1 MSRGYLPALVS
12 CPAFYKTLLSPETAP
27 GTDPPSTSDH
37 SFLLL
42 VFLTYCIS
50 ELSLG
55 STLHAINLHCNNISK
70 IEAIDHIWNLRHLD
84 LSSNQIS
91 QIEGLNTL
99 TKLCTLNLSCNL
111 ITKVEGLE
119 ELINLTRLNL
129 SYNQINDLSGLI
141 PLHGIK
147 HKLRYIDL
155 HSNCIDSIHH
165 LIQCT
170 VGLLFLTNLTLEK
183 DGDDNP
189 VCRLPGYRAVLL
201 QTLPQLRILDCKNIF
216 GEPVNLTEINSSQL
230 QCLEGLLDNL
240 VSSESPINISEDEII
255 DRMAVVTAPI
265 DELARLEQ
273 FASTPRDAA
282 LTSLMSVC
290 PSSEPE
296 NIHHE
301 SDLQNEIKLQKL
313 DDQILQLLNETSNSI
328 DNVPEK
334 DLRLKRDTDITSE
347 SDYGNRKECNRK
359 VPRRSK
365 IPYYPK
371 TIQTIKHH
379 NKNYNSFTSCNHKMK
394 TPYLKE
400 LYVSSSL
407 ANSHMLQESEK
418 PKTEIIKVEK
428 STSEDNTYRSLIEQ
442 LDQEREKRWRAEQA
456 EKKLMDYID
465 ELHKHANKKDNM
477 HSLALLTTD
486 RLKEIIFKERN
497 SKGQL
502 EVTVHKLQNEIKKLN
517 VELMKAKDQQEDHL
531 THLRTLEKT
540 LEKMERQKRQQQ
552 VAQIRLIQEMELKA
566 SAADKEIYLLRT
578 SLHQEREQVQQLRE
592 LLASKEQAHRKELE
606 TRKFFTDTEFQDALA
621 KEMAKK
627 EKKHEQVIK
636 EYQEKIDVLNQQYM
650 DLENEFRVA
659 LTVEARRYQDV
670 RIGTQLFIE
679 NRINLTYMVK
689 EQKTKLTEVSKL
701 KQETAANLQNQIN
714 TLEILIE
721 DDKEKSIQ
729 IELLKHEKVQLISE
743 LAAKESLI
751 LGLRTERK
759 VWGHELAQQD
769 LLLWPSLECKGT
781 ISAYQD
787 LCLLGSSDFPASAS
801 RVAGITGSSLAQNRG
816 KLEAQIESLSRE
828 NECLRKTNESDS
840 DALRIKCKIIEDQ
853 TKTIRKLKD
862 CLQEKD
868 EHIKRL
874 QEKIT
879 EIEKCTQEQL
889 DEKSAQLDEVLEKLE
904 RHNER
909 KEKLKQQLKGKE
921 VELEEIR
928 KAYSTLNQKW
938 HDKGELL
945 CHLETQVKQVKE
957 KFENKEKKL
966 KAERDK
972 SIELQKNAMEKLHS
986 MDDAFKKQVDA
997 IVEAHQAEIAHLA
1010 NEKQKCI
1017 DSANLKVH
1025 QIEQEM
1031 RELLEETCKNKKT
1044 MEAKIKQLAFALNE
1058 IQQDM

>member
-1 MSRGYLPALVS
+1 MEAAAAVVAAEAEVENEDGDSS
-12 CPAFYKTLLSPETAP
+12 CGDVCFMDKGLQS
-27 GTDPPSTSDH
+27 
-37 SFLLL
+37 
-42 VFLTYCIS
+42 IS
-50 ELSLG
+50 ELSLD
-55 STLHAINLHCNNISK
+55 STLHAVNLHCNNISK
-70 IEAIDHIWNLRHLD
+70 IEAIDHIWNLQHLD

-91 QIEGLNTL
+91 RIEGLNTL

-119 ELINLTRLNL
+119 ELINLTRLNV
-129 SYNQINDLSGLI
+129 SYNHIDDLSGLI

-155 HSNCIDSIHH
+155 HSNRIDSIHH
-165 LIQCT
+165 LLQCM
-170 VGLLFLTNLTLEK
+170 VGLHFLTNLILEK

-189 VCRLPGYRAVLL
+189 VCRLPGYRAVIL

-240 VSSESPINISEDEII
+240 VSSDSPLNISEDEII
-255 DRMAVVTAPI
+255 DRMPVITAPI
-265 DELARLEQ
+265 DELVPLEQ
-273 FASTPRDAA
+273 FASTPSDAV
-282 LTSLMSVC
+282 LTSFMSVC
-290 PSSEPE
+290 QSSEPE
-296 NIHHE
+296 KNNHE
-301 SDLQNEIKLQKL
+301 NDLQNEIKLQKL

-328 DNVPEK
+328 DNVLEK
-334 DLRLKRDTDITSE
+334 DPRPKRDTDITSE

-365 IPYYPK
+365 IPYDAK

-379 NKNYNSFTSCNHKMK
+379 NKNYNSFVSCNRKMK
-394 TPYLKE
+394 PPYLKE

-407 ANSHMLQESEK
+407 ANCPMLQESEK
-418 PKTEIIKVEK
+418 PKTEIIKVDQ
-428 STSEDNTYRSLIEQ
+428 SHSEDNTYQSLVEQ

-456 EKKLMDYID
+456 ENKLMDYID
-465 ELHKHANKKDNM
+465 ELHKHANEKEDI

-486 RLKEIIFKERN
+486 RLKEIIFRERN

-502 EVTVHKLQNEIKKLN
+502 EVMVHKLQNEIKKLT

-531 THLRTLEKT
+531 KHLRTLEKT

-552 VAQIRLIQEMELKA
+552 AAQIRLIQEVELKA
-566 SAADKEIYLLRT
+566 SAADREIYLLRT
-578 SLHQEREQVQQLRE
+578 SLHREREQAQQLHQ
-592 LLASKEQAHRKELE
+592 LLALKEQEHRKELE
-606 TRKFFTDTEFQDALA
+606 TREFFTDADFQDALA
-621 KEMAKK
+621 KEIAKE
-627 EKKHEQVIK
+627 EKKHEQMIK
-636 EYQEKIDVLNQQYM
+636 EYQEKIDVLSQQYM
-650 DLENEFRVA
+650 DLENEFRIA
-659 LTVEARRYQDV
+659 LTVEARRFQD
-670 RIGTQLFIE
+670 
-679 NRINLTYMVK
+679 
-689 EQKTKLTEVSKL
+689 
-701 KQETAANLQNQIN
+701 NQIN

-721 DDKEKSIQ
+721 DDKQKSIQ

-751 LGLRTERK
+751 FGLRTERK
-759 VWGHELAQQD
+759 VWGHELAQQ
-769 LLLWPSLECKGT
+769 
-781 ISAYQD
+781 
-787 LCLLGSSDFPASAS
+787 
-801 RVAGITGSSLAQNRG
+801 GSSLAQNRG

-840 DALRIKCKIIEDQ
+840 DALRIKCKIIDDQ
-853 TKTIRKLKD
+853 TETIRKLKD

-889 DEKSAQLDEVLEKLE
+889 DEKSSQLDEVLEKLE

-928 KAYSTLNQKW
+928 KAYSTLNRKW

-945 CHLETQVKQVKE
+945 CHLETQVKEVKE

-986 MDDAFKKQVDA
+986 MDDAFKRQVDA
-997 IVEAHQAEIAHLA
+997 IVEAHQAEIAQLA

-1025 QIEQEM
+1025 QIEKEM

>member
-1 MSRGYLPALVS
+1 MEAAAAAAAAEVENEDGDSS
-12 CPAFYKTLLSPETAP
+12 CGDVCFMDKGLQS
-27 GTDPPSTSDH
+27 
-37 SFLLL
+37 
-42 VFLTYCIS
+42 IS
-50 ELSLG
+50 ELSLD
-55 STLHAINLHCNNISK
+55 STLHAVNLHCNNISK

-91 QIEGLNTL
+91 RIEGLNTL

-119 ELINLTRLNL
+119 ELINLTRLNV
-129 SYNQINDLSGLI
+129 SYNHIDDLSGLI

-165 LIQCT
+165 LLQCM
-170 VGLLFLTNLTLEK
+170 VGLHFLTNLILEK
-183 DGDDNP
+183 NGDDNP
-189 VCRLPGYRAVLL
+189 VCQLPGYRAVIL

-216 GEPVNLTEINSSQL
+216 GEPVNLAEINSSQL

-240 VSSESPINISEDEII
+240 VSSDSPLNISEDEII
-255 DRMAVVTAPI
+255 DRMPVITAPI
-265 DELARLEQ
+265 DELVPLEQ
-273 FASTPRDAA
+273 FASTPSDAV
-282 LTSLMSVC
+282 LTSFMSVC
-290 PSSEPE
+290 QSSEPVKS
-296 NIHHE
+296 NHE

-328 DNVPEK
+328 DNVPEE
-334 DLRLKRDTDITSE
+334 DPRPKRDTDITSE

-359 VPRRSK
+359 VHRRSK
-365 IPYYPK
+365 IPYYAK

-379 NKNYNSFTSCNHKMK
+379 NKNYSSFVSCNRKMK
-394 TPYLKE
+394 PPYLKE

-407 ANSHMLQESEK
+407 ANYPMLQESEK
-418 PKTEIIKVEK
+418 PKTEIIKVDQ
-428 STSEDNTYRSLIEQ
+428 SHSEDNTYQSLVEQ

-456 EKKLMDYID
+456 ENKLMDYID
-465 ELHKHANKKDNM
+465 ELHKHANEKEDI

-486 RLKEIIFKERN
+486 RLKEIIFRERN

-502 EVTVHKLQNEIKKLN
+502 EVMVHKLQNEIKKLT

-531 THLRTLEKT
+531 KHLRTLEKT

-552 VAQIRLIQEMELKA
+552 AAQIRLIQEVELKA
-566 SAADKEIYLLRT
+566 SAADREIYLLRT
-578 SLHQEREQVQQLRE
+578 SLHREREQVQQLHE
-592 LLASKEQAHRKELE
+592 LLALKEQEHRKELE
-606 TRKFFTDTEFQDALA
+606 TREFFTDAEFQDALA
-621 KEMAKK
+621 KEIAKE

-636 EYQEKIDVLNQQYM
+636 EYQEKIDVLSKQYM
-650 DLENEFRVA
+650 DLENEFRIA
-659 LTVEARRYQDV
+659 LTVEARRFQDV

-679 NRINLTYMVK
+679 NRINLTCMVK
-689 EQKTKLTEVSKL
+689 EQKTKLAEVSKL

-721 DDKEKSIQ
+721 DDKQKSIQ

-751 LGLRTERK
+751 FGLRTERK
-759 VWGHELAQQD
+759 VWGHELAQQ
-769 LLLWPSLECKGT
+769 
-781 ISAYQD
+781 
-787 LCLLGSSDFPASAS
+787 
-801 RVAGITGSSLAQNRG
+801 GSSLAQNRG

-840 DALRIKCKIIEDQ
+840 DALRIKCKIIDDQ
-853 TKTIRKLKD
+853 TETIRKLKD
-862 CLQEKD
+862 SLQEKE

-879 EIEKCTQEQL
+879 EIKKCTQEQL
-889 DEKSAQLDEVLEKLE
+889 DEKSSQLDEVLEKLE

-909 KEKLKQQLKGKE
+909 KENLKQQLKGKE

-928 KAYSTLNQKW
+928 KAYSTLNRKW

-945 CHLETQVKQVKE
+945 CHLETQVKEVKE

-997 IVEAHQAEIAHLA
+997 IVEAHQAEIAQLA

-1025 QIEQEM
+1025 QIEKEM

>member
-1 MSRGYLPALVS
+1 MEAAAAAAAAAAAEAEVENEDGDSS
-12 CPAFYKTLLSPETAP
+12 CGDVCFMDKGLQS
-27 GTDPPSTSDH
+27 
-37 SFLLL
+37 
-42 VFLTYCIS
+42 IS
-50 ELSLG
+50 ELSLD
-55 STLHAINLHCNNISK
+55 STLHAVNLHSNNISK

-91 QIEGLNTL
+91 RIEGLHTL

-119 ELINLTRLNL
+119 ELINLTRVNL
-129 SYNQINDLSGLI
+129 SYNHINDLSGLI

-165 LIQCT
+165 LLQCT
-170 VGLLFLTNLTLEK
+170 IGLHFLTNLILEK

-189 VCRLPGYRAVLL
+189 VCRLPGYRAVIL

-216 GEPVNLTEINSSQL
+216 GEPVNLAEINSSQL

-240 VSSESPINISEDEII
+240 VSSDSPLNISEDE
-255 DRMAVVTAPI
+255 T
-265 DELARLEQ
+265 
-273 FASTPRDAA
+273 
-282 LTSLMSVC
+282 C
-290 PSSEPE
+290 
-296 NIHHE
+296 
-301 SDLQNEIKLQKL
+301 
-313 DDQILQLLNETSNSI
+313 NSI

-334 DLRLKRDTDITSE
+334 DPRPKRDTDITSE
-347 SDYGNRKECNRK
+347 SDYGNRKECNKK

-365 IPYYPK
+365 IPYYAK

-379 NKNYNSFTSCNHKMK
+379 NKNCNSFVSCNRKMK
-394 TPYLKE
+394 PPYLKE

-407 ANSHMLQESEK
+407 ANCPMLPESEK
-418 PKTEIIKVEK
+418 PKTEIIKVDK
-428 STSEDNTYRSLIEQ
+428 SHSEDNTYQSLVEQ
-442 LDQEREKRWRAEQA
+442 LDEEREKRWRAEQA
-456 EKKLMDYID
+456 ENKLMDYID
-465 ELHKHANKKDNM
+465 ELHKHANEKDDI

-486 RLKEIIFKERN
+486 RLKEIIFRERN

-502 EVTVHKLQNEIKKLN
+502 EVMVHKLQNEIKKLT

-531 THLRTLEKT
+531 KHLRTLEKS

-552 VAQIRLIQEMELKA
+552 AAQIRLIQEVELKA
-566 SAADKEIYLLRT
+566 SAADREIHLLRT
-578 SLHQEREQVQQLRE
+578 SLHREREQVQQLHE
-592 LLASKEQAHRKELE
+592 LLALKEQEHRKELE
-606 TRKFFTDTEFQDALA
+606 TREFFTDTEFQDALA
-621 KEMAKK
+621 KEIAKE

-636 EYQEKIDVLNQQYM
+636 EYQEKIDVLSQQYM
-650 DLENEFRVA
+650 DLENEFRIA
-659 LTVEARRYQDV
+659 LTVEARRFQDV
-670 RIGTQLFIE
+670 KDGFE
-679 NRINLTYMVK
+679 NVATELAKSKHALIWAQRKENESSSLIKDLTCMVK
-689 EQKTKLTEVSKL
+689 EQKTKLAEVSKL

-721 DDKEKSIQ
+721 DDKQKSIQ

-751 LGLRTERK
+751 FGLRTERK
-759 VWGHELAQQD
+759 VWGHELAQQ
-769 LLLWPSLECKGT
+769 
-781 ISAYQD
+781 
-787 LCLLGSSDFPASAS
+787 
-801 RVAGITGSSLAQNRG
+801 GSSLAQNRG

-840 DALRIKCKIIEDQ
+840 DALKIKCKIIDDQ
-853 TKTIRKLKD
+853 TETIRKLKD

-889 DEKSAQLDEVLEKLE
+889 DEKSSQLDEILEKLE

-928 KAYSTLNQKW
+928 KAYSTLNRKW

-945 CHLETQVKQVKE
+945 CHLETQVKEVKE

-997 IVEAHQAEIAHLA
+997 IVEAHQAEIAQLA

-1017 DSANLKVH
+1017 DSVNLKVH
-1025 QIEQEM
+1025 QIEKEM
-1031 RELLEETCKNKKT
+1031 RELLEETCKNKRT
-1044 MEAKIKQLAFALNE
+1044 MEAKIKQLAFALSE

>member
-1 MSRGYLPALVS
+1 MEAAAAAAAAAEVENEDGDSS
-12 CPAFYKTLLSPETAP
+12 CGDVCFMDKGLQS
-27 GTDPPSTSDH
+27 
-37 SFLLL
+37 
-42 VFLTYCIS
+42 IS
-50 ELSLG
+50 ELSLD
-55 STLHAINLHCNNISK
+55 STLHAVNLHCNNISK

-91 QIEGLNTL
+91 RIEGLNTL

-119 ELINLTRLNL
+119 ELINLTRLNV
-129 SYNQINDLSGLI
+129 SYNHIDDLSGLI

-165 LIQCT
+165 LLQCM
-170 VGLLFLTNLTLEK
+170 VGLHFLTNLILEK
-183 DGDDNP
+183 NGDDNP
-189 VCRLPGYRAVLL
+189 VCQLPGTSLNTVTLPSELRGYRAVIL

-216 GEPVNLTEINSSQL
+216 GEPVNLAEINSSQL

-240 VSSESPINISEDEII
+240 VSSDSPLNISEDEII
-255 DRMAVVTAPI
+255 DRMPVITAPI
-265 DELARLEQ
+265 DELVPLEQ
-273 FASTPRDAA
+273 FASTPSDAV
-282 LTSLMSVC
+282 LTSFMSVC
-290 PSSEPE
+290 QSSEPE
-296 NIHHE
+296 KSNHE

-328 DNVPEK
+328 DNVPEE
-334 DLRLKRDTDITSE
+334 DPRPKRDTDITSE

-359 VPRRSK
+359 VHRRSK
-365 IPYYPK
+365 IPYYAK

-379 NKNYNSFTSCNHKMK
+379 NKNYSSFVSCNRKMK
-394 TPYLKE
+394 PPYLKE

-407 ANSHMLQESEK
+407 ANYPMLQESEK
-418 PKTEIIKVEK
+418 PKTEIIKVDQ
-428 STSEDNTYRSLIEQ
+428 SHSEDNTYQSLVEQ

-456 EKKLMDYID
+456 ENKLMDYID
-465 ELHKHANKKDNM
+465 ELHKHANEKEDI

-486 RLKEIIFKERN
+486 R
-497 SKGQL
+497 
-502 EVTVHKLQNEIKKLN
+502 
-517 VELMKAKDQQEDHL
+517 
-531 THLRTLEKT
+531 
-540 LEKMERQKRQQQ
+540 
-552 VAQIRLIQEMELKA
+552 
-566 SAADKEIYLLRT
+566 
-578 SLHQEREQVQQLRE
+578 
-592 LLASKEQAHRKELE
+592 KELE
-606 TRKFFTDTEFQDALA
+606 TREFFTDAEFQDALA
-621 KEMAKK
+621 KEIAKE

-636 EYQEKIDVLNQQYM
+636 EYQEKIDVLSKQYM
-650 DLENEFRVA
+650 DLENEFRIA
-659 LTVEARRYQDV
+659 LTVEARRFQDV
-670 RIGTQLFIE
+670 KDGFE
-679 NRINLTYMVK
+679 NVATELAKSKHALIWAQRKENESSSLIKDLTCMVK
-689 EQKTKLTEVSKL
+689 EQKTKLAEVSKL

-721 DDKEKSIQ
+721 DDKQKSIQ

-751 LGLRTERK
+751 FGLRTERK
-759 VWGHELAQQD
+759 VWGHELAQQ
-769 LLLWPSLECKGT
+769 
-781 ISAYQD
+781 
-787 LCLLGSSDFPASAS
+787 
-801 RVAGITGSSLAQNRG
+801 GSSLAQNRG

-840 DALRIKCKIIEDQ
+840 DALRIKCKIIDDQ
-853 TKTIRKLKD
+853 TETIRKLKD
-862 CLQEKD
+862 SLQEKE

-879 EIEKCTQEQL
+879 EIKKCTQEQL
-889 DEKSAQLDEVLEKLE
+889 DEKSSQLDEVLEKLE

-909 KEKLKQQLKGKE
+909 KENLKQQLKGKE

-928 KAYSTLNQKW
+928 KAYSTLNRKW

-945 CHLETQVKQVKE
+945 CHLETQVKEVKE

-997 IVEAHQAEIAHLA
+997 IVEAHQAEIAQLA

-1025 QIEQEM
+1025 QIEKEM

>member
-1 MSRGYLPALVS
+1 MEAAAAAAAAEVENEDGDSS
-12 CPAFYKTLLSPETAP
+12 CGDVCFMDKGLQS
-27 GTDPPSTSDH
+27 
-37 SFLLL
+37 
-42 VFLTYCIS
+42 IS
-50 ELSLG
+50 ELSLD
-55 STLHAINLHCNNISK
+55 STLHAVNLHCNNISK

-91 QIEGLNTL
+91 RIEGLNTL

-119 ELINLTRLNL
+119 ELINLTRLNV
-129 SYNQINDLSGLI
+129 SYNHIDDLSGLI

-165 LIQCT
+165 LLQCM
-170 VGLLFLTNLTLEK
+170 VGLHFLTNLILEK
-183 DGDDNP
+183 NGDDNP
-189 VCRLPGYRAVLL
+189 VCQLPGTSLNTVTLPSELRGYRAVIL

-216 GEPVNLTEINSSQL
+216 GEPVNLAEINSSQL

-240 VSSESPINISEDEII
+240 VSSDSPLNISEDEII
-255 DRMAVVTAPI
+255 DRMPVITAPI
-265 DELARLEQ
+265 DELVPLEQ
-273 FASTPRDAA
+273 FASTPSDAV
-282 LTSLMSVC
+282 LTSFMSVC
-290 PSSEPE
+290 QSSEPVKS
-296 NIHHE
+296 NHE

-328 DNVPEK
+328 DNVPEE
-334 DLRLKRDTDITSE
+334 DPRPKRDTDITSE

-359 VPRRSK
+359 VHRRSK
-365 IPYYPK
+365 IPYYAK

-379 NKNYNSFTSCNHKMK
+379 NKNYSSFVSCNRKMK
-394 TPYLKE
+394 PPYLKE

-407 ANSHMLQESEK
+407 ANYPMLQESEK
-418 PKTEIIKVEK
+418 PKTEIIKVDQ
-428 STSEDNTYRSLIEQ
+428 SHSEDNTYQSLVEQ

-456 EKKLMDYID
+456 ENKLMDYID
-465 ELHKHANKKDNM
+465 ELHKHANEKEDI

-486 RLKEIIFKERN
+486 R
-497 SKGQL
+497 
-502 EVTVHKLQNEIKKLN
+502 
-517 VELMKAKDQQEDHL
+517 
-531 THLRTLEKT
+531 
-540 LEKMERQKRQQQ
+540 
-552 VAQIRLIQEMELKA
+552 
-566 SAADKEIYLLRT
+566 
-578 SLHQEREQVQQLRE
+578 
-592 LLASKEQAHRKELE
+592 KELE
-606 TRKFFTDTEFQDALA
+606 TREFFTDAEFQDALA
-621 KEMAKK
+621 KEIAKE

-636 EYQEKIDVLNQQYM
+636 EYQEKIDVLSKQYM
-650 DLENEFRVA
+650 DLENEFRIA
-659 LTVEARRYQDV
+659 LTVEARRFQDV
-670 RIGTQLFIE
+670 KDGFE
-679 NRINLTYMVK
+679 NVATELAKSKHALIWAQRKENESSSLIKDLTCMVK
-689 EQKTKLTEVSKL
+689 EQKTKLAEVSKL

-721 DDKEKSIQ
+721 DDKQKSIQ

-751 LGLRTERK
+751 FGLRTERK
-759 VWGHELAQQD
+759 VWGHELAQQ
-769 LLLWPSLECKGT
+769 
-781 ISAYQD
+781 
-787 LCLLGSSDFPASAS
+787 
-801 RVAGITGSSLAQNRG
+801 GSSLAQNRG

-840 DALRIKCKIIEDQ
+840 DALRIKCKIIDDQ
-853 TKTIRKLKD
+853 TETIRKLKD
-862 CLQEKD
+862 SLQEKE

-879 EIEKCTQEQL
+879 EIKKCTQEQL
-889 DEKSAQLDEVLEKLE
+889 DEKSSQLDEVLEKLE

-909 KEKLKQQLKGKE
+909 KENLKQQLKGKE

-928 KAYSTLNQKW
+928 KAYSTLNRKW

-945 CHLETQVKQVKE
+945 CHLETQVKEVKE

-997 IVEAHQAEIAHLA
+997 IVEAHQAEIAQLA

-1025 QIEQEM
+1025 QIEKEM